1 MRCIYCNEE
10 IRTLSKE
17 HIIQNALGGS
27 LESFK
32 ICCDKCNKFLGKQID
47 KPFTDMFV
55 PILMHIDNFDKT
67 NKKNTKYS
75 IQAKGIT
82 VNSEKYDVVVK
93 DRKITSCPELQ
104 KKLKNNYDKSI
115 FVAYNFELFKVT
127 DSDIFLN
134 GIKKIAFNYATYYF
148 NEKNLP
154 IDILTSKIH
163 VTKLDELKEI
173 QFNQEIVAYYPLTV
187 FDDFIEK
194 QDTEMYHNLL
204 LFTVN
209 NRLWCYVGLF
219 NTFKYYVC
227 LSDNCHF
234 SINSSYSQY
243 IKKLSHDT
251 SFVNYHRLKDKL
263 LLAQEFDVDVRLEDS
278 EFKKQ
283 VCIKIQKMNK
293 EFDYYFYIND
303 LCTYTPFLNDCIK
316 KDEKFIFEYGYW
328 FNYYTDII
336 NYDSEKDTPSERYI
350 NKKYKETLITLSGQE
365 IAYPE
370 YIRDNCDKE
379 KRNCYCSEQ
388 LVKLANYIYENNC

>member
-1 MRCIYCNEE
+1 
-10 IRTLSKE
+10 
-17 HIIQNALGGS
+17 
-27 LESFK
+27 
-32 ICCDKCNKFLGKQID
+32 
-47 KPFTDMFV
+47 MFV

-173 QFNQEIVAYYPLTV
+173 QFNQEIIAYYPLTV

-204 LFTVN
+204 LFTFN

-263 LLAQEFDVDVRLEDS
+263 LLAQEFDVDVRLEDF

-303 LCTYTPFLNDCIK
+303 LCTYTPFLKDCIK

-336 NYDSEKDTPSERYI
+336 NYDSENDAPSERYI

-370 YIRDNCDKE
+370 YILDNCDKE

-388 LVKLANYIYENNC
+388 LVKLANYIYENNINGAE